1 MLLNNY
7 NMSSLNIDLE
17 LLESISDIMCQKKLT
32 VSVAE
37 SCTGGFVSSFFT
49 YCSGASSFFNGA
61 TINYSNASKINL
73 LGIDAS
79 IIDNYGIYFEV
90 GMENTFRNQ
99 LITMNRRLGT
109 TILLA
114 SPNEAHLKKFCSVLV
129 YLDNGYISGVRSGLS
144 RRIGK
149 RRSSKKK

>member
-1 MLLNNY
+1 MA
-7 NMSSLNIDLE
+7 I
-17 LLESISDIMCQKKLT
+17 ESDPRVL
-32 VSVAE
+32 
-37 SCTGGFVSSFFT
+37 
-49 YCSGASSFFNGA
+49 
-61 TINYSNASKINL
+61 
-73 LGIDAS
+73 

-149 RRSSKKK
+149 RRSSKKKIVGINISNSKYYIKIYYSGINSLPFRECIL